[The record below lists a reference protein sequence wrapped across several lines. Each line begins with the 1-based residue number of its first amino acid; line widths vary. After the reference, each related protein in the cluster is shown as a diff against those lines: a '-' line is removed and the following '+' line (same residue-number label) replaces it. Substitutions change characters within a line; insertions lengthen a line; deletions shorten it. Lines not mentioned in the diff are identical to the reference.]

1 MMTAQSL
8 VREGTARTDIRRV
21 AFAGYAAMA
30 ILVGCFGYWAVSAPL
45 SGAVITQGTISAT
58 GGNILIQ
65 HPEGGI
71 IQELLVHEGDRV
83 QQAQELIL
91 LDRTAAQAELNRLT
105 RQSIALKASASRLE
119 AERDGLDRLAPIT
132 EAAPAPFQHNFE
144 VLVQEQRKEFNAR
157 LARFRSEQSIL
168 RQRVAMH
175 RQSVVGL
182 QAQKQAIEQQA
193 EVVKKELGI
202 KTSLLDKGL
211 TNRTEY
217 SQLLRSEADL
227 VGQAGAL
234 EANLASANTQIVE
247 AQEQIER
254 LTTQRVEEALTKLD
268 EVRSSLA
275 DIDEQMRASEAVLRR
290 TTIKAPAAGIVVS
303 STYNSKGSV
312 IAPGEKIM
320 EILPTASGLIVDARL
335 PPKDIDQVRV
345 GQPAKLRLSALNMR
359 LTPEIS
365 AMVTQVSADRLID
378 QATHEPYFR
387 AKLKIAADL
396 PPGVKAEQLYP
407 GMPVEAFIG
416 TGERTFFE
424 YLVRPMR
431 DSFARAFTER

>member
-1 MMTAQSL
+1 MAAQSL
-8 VREGTARTDIRRV
+8 AWQANPRTDIRRV
-21 AFAGYAAMA
+21 AFTGYAA
-30 ILVGCFGYWAVSAPL
+30 ITLLVVGFGYWAVSAPL

-83 QQAQELIL
+83 QQAQNLIL
-91 LDRTAAQAELNRLT
+91 LDPTAAQAELNRLT
-105 RQSIALKASASRLE
+105 RQSIALRASAARLE

-132 EAAPAPFQHNFE
+132 DAVPAPLHQDFE
-144 VLVQEQRKEFNAR
+144 ILIREQQKEFDAR

-168 RQRVAMH
+168 AQRVAMH
-175 RQSVVGL
+175 HQSVVGL
-182 QAQKQAIEQQA
+182 QAQKQAIQQQA

-227 VGQAGAL
+227 IGQAGAL
-234 EANLASANTQIVE
+234 EADLASANTQIVE

-275 DIDEQMRASEAVLRR
+275 DIEEQIRASEAVLGR

-312 IAPGEKIM
+312 VARGEKIM

-335 PPKDIDQVRV
+335 RPKDIDQVRV

-359 LTPEIS
+359 LTPEIP
-365 AMVTQVSADRLID
+365 ATVTQVSADRLVD
-378 QATHEPYFR
+378 EATHEPYFR

-396 PPGVKAEQLYP
+396 PSGVKAEQLYP
-407 GMPVEAFIG
+407 GMPVEAFIN
-416 TGERTFFE
+416 TGNRTFFE
-424 YLVRPMR
+424 YLARPML

>member
-1 MMTAQSL
+1 MAARSL
-8 VREGTARTDIRRV
+8 AWEGRPRTDIRRV

-30 ILVGCFGYWAVSAPL
+30 LLAGCFGYWAVSAPL
-45 SGAVITQGTISAT
+45 SGAVITQGTISAA

-83 QQAQELIL
+83 QQARDLIL

-132 EAAPAPFQHNFE
+132 ETAPAPFQHDFE
-144 VLVQEQRKEFNAR
+144 TLVREQQKEFNAR

-168 RQRVAMH
+168 TQRVAMH

-182 QAQKQAIEQQA
+182 QAQKLAIQQQA
-193 EVVKKELGI
+193 EIVKKELGI

-211 TNRTEY
+211 TNRSEY

-234 EANLASANTQIVE
+234 EADLASAITQIAE

-275 DIDEQMRASEAVLRR
+275 DIEEQMRASEAVLRR
-290 TTIKAPAAGIVVS
+290 KTIKAPAAGIVVS
-303 STYNSKGSV
+303 SSYNSRGSV

-335 PPKDIDQVRV
+335 RTKDIDQVRV

-365 AMVTQVSADRLID
+365 ATVTQVSADRLID

-387 AKLKIAADL
+387 AKLKIAPDL
-396 PPGVKAEQLYP
+396 PPGVKAQQLYP
-407 GMPVEAFIG
+407 GMPVEAFIN
-416 TGERTFFE
+416 TDDRTFFE
-424 YLVRPMR
+424 YLARPML

>member
-1 MMTAQSL
+1 MAAQSL
-8 VREGTARTDIRRV
+8 VWEGKARTDIRRV
-21 AFAGYAAMA
+21 AFAGYAAIA
-30 ILVGCFGYWAVSAPL
+30 ILVGCLGYWAVSAPL

-83 QQAQELIL
+83 QQAQDLII
-91 LDRTAAQAELNRLT
+91 LDRTAAQAELNRLA
-105 RQSIALKASASRLE
+105 RQSVALKASASRLE
-119 AERDGLDRLAPIT
+119 AERDGLDRLAPIA
-132 EAAPAPFQHNFE
+132 EAAPPPFQHDFE
-144 VLVQEQRKEFNAR
+144 TLVQEQQKEFNAR

-182 QAQKQAIEQQA
+182 QAQKQAIQQQA

-202 KTSLLDKGL
+202 KTGLLDKGL

-234 EANLASANTQIVE
+234 EANLASANTEIVE

-268 EVRSSLA
+268 EVHSSLA

-303 STYNSKGSV
+303 STYNAKGSV

-335 PPKDIDQVRV
+335 PPKDIDQVRI

-365 AMVTQVSADRLID
+365 AIVTQVSADRLID
-378 QATHEPYFR
+378 EATHEPYFR

-407 GMPVEAFIG
+407 GMSVEAFIR
-416 TGERTFFE
+416 TGDRTFFE
-424 YLVRPMR
+424 YLARPML

>member
-1 MMTAQSL
+1 MTAQSL
-8 VREGTARTDIRRV
+8 AWEGQPRTNIRRV
-21 AFAGYAAMA
+21 AFTGYAAIA
-30 ILVGCFGYWAVSAPL
+30 LLVGGFGYWAVSAPL

-65 HPEGGI
+65 QPEGGI
-71 IQELLVHEGDRV
+71 IQRLLVHEGDRV
-83 QQAQELIL
+83 QQDEDLIL
-91 LDRTAAQAELNRLT
+91 LDRTAAQADLNRLT
-105 RQSIALKASASRLE
+105 RQSIALKASAVRLE
-119 AERDGLDRLAPIT
+119 AERDGLDKLAPIT
-132 EAAPAPFQHNFE
+132 AAAPAPFQLDFQN
-144 VLVQEQRKEFNAR
+144 LIREQQKEFDAR

-168 RQRVAMH
+168 AQRVAMH
-175 RQSVVGL
+175 RESVKGL
-182 QAQKQAIEQQA
+182 NAQKLAIEQQA

-202 KTSLLDKGL
+202 KTSLLDRGL

-234 EANLASANTQIVE
+234 EANLAAANTQIVE
-247 AQEQIER
+247 AQAQIER
-254 LTTQRVEEALTKLD
+254 ATTQRVEEALTKLE
-268 EVRSSLA
+268 EVRTNLA
-275 DIDEQMRASEAVLRR
+275 DIEEQMRAADAVLRR

-303 STYNSKGSV
+303 STYNSMGSV

-335 PPKDIDQVRV
+335 RPKDLDQVRV
-345 GQPAKLRLSALNMR
+345 GQPAKLRLSALNTR
-359 LTPEIS
+359 LTPEVS
-365 AMVTQVSADRLID
+365 ATVTQISADRLVD

-387 AKLKIAADL
+387 AKLKIADAL

-407 GMPVEAFIG
+407 GTPVEAFIN

-424 YLVRPMR
+424 YLARPML